1 MMTMKNEPFGPT
13 TPIPYALHNLG
24 ELNVLTSTFVPS
36 ILRGGERMRFFLK
49 TIHGNKTIMN
59 PR

>member
-1 MMTMKNEPFGPT
+1 MKNGPFGPT